1 MNWFNKIGINSKKL
15 RLRPHDKDELAH
27 YSSACYDIEYEFPFG
42 WSELEGIADRGSF
55 DLDQHNEFSGK
66 KQQYFNQQ
74 TNERVIPH
82 VVESS
87 AGVDRTFLTC
97 LVDAYCEEEVRG
109 EKRIVLKLDPKIAPI
124 TCAVLPLVKKD
135 GLPEI
140 AQKIVEDIRVKFSTL
155 FDQRGSIGRRYRRQD
170 EAGTP
175 FGVTVDHQTIEDGTV
190 TLRDRDTMEQIR
202 IPGEKVLAELQV
214 KINRT

>member
-1 MNWFNKIGINSKKL
+1 M
-15 RLRPHDKDELAH
+15 
-27 YSSACYDIEYEFPFG
+27 
-42 WSELEGIADRGSF
+42 
-55 DLDQHNEFSGK
+55 
-66 KQQYFNQQ
+66 
-74 TNERVIPH
+74 
-82 VVESS
+82 VESS

-97 LVDAYCEEEVRG
+97 LVDAYYEEEVRG

-124 TCAVLPLVKKD
+124 TCAGLPLVKKD

-140 AQKIVEDIRVKFSTL
+140 AQKIVEDIRIKFSAL
-155 FDQRGSIGRRYRRQD
+155 FDQGGSIGRRYRRQD

-175 FGVTVDHQTIEDGTV
+175 FGVTIDHQTIEDGTV